1 MTTPTTRNAAQT
13 EQAPLAAGT
22 AVVLSGPV
30 THYRWVICALLFFA
44 TTINYMD
51 RQVIALLKPILQR
64 EIGWDEVG
72 YSNIIFGFQLAYAI
86 GLLFA
91 GKIMD
96 WMGTRKGFSLS
107 VVVWS
112 LAAMGHALAHSLFGF
127 AAARFTLGLGEA
139 GNFPACIKAVAEWFP
154 KKERALATGIFNSGT
169 NIGALVTP
177 LVVPWIAL
185 HWQWRIAFH
194 GWQAVFNGWRTAFIS
209 VGAVGFL
216 WLLAWLAIYRQP
228 QDHRRVSQAELEH
241 IRSDPS
247 EPATKISWIR
257 LLPHRQTWAFAIG
270 KFLTDPIWWFY
281 LFWAP
286 DFLFKTFGVTLSNIG
301 LPLFVLYQMATIGSV
316 GGGWLSSSL
325 IKRGWRINRS
335 RKTAMLVCALAVVPV
350 VFASRVSHLWAAV
363 ALIGLALAA
372 HQGWSANL
380 FTIASDTFPRRA
392 VGSVVGFG
400 GMFGSLG
407 ALLLSKTAGY
417 VLQWTGS
424 YLPLFI
430 IAGSAYLAALL
441 IIHWLCP
448 RLEPANIDVVSEMN

>member
-1 MTTPTTRNAAQT
+1 MDTPSTRNAPP
-13 EQAPLAAGT
+13 EPAPVPGLNLTSSARAAGLLSQ
-22 AVVLSGPV
+22 AVS
-30 THYRWVICALLFFA
+30 HYRWVICALLFFA
-44 TTINYMD
+44 TSINYMD
-51 RQVIALLKPILQR
+51 RQIIALLKPLLQR

-96 WMGTRKGFSLS
+96 WLGTRKGFSLS

-112 LAAMGHALAHSLFGF
+112 LAAMAHALAHSIVGFG
-127 AAARFTLGLGEA
+127 AARFTLGLGEA

-177 LVVPWIAL
+177 LVVPWITL
-185 HWQWRIAFH
+185 HY
-194 GWQAVFNGWRTAFIS
+194 GWRMAFIS
-209 VGAVGFL
+209 IGAVGFL
-216 WLLAWLAIYRQP
+216 WLVAWMAMYRQP
-228 QDHRRVSQAELEH
+228 EDHRRVSQAELDH
-241 IRSDPS
+241 IRSDPP
-247 EPATKISWIR
+247 EPVTKISWTKLI
-257 LLPHRQTWAFAIG
+257 PHRQTWAFAIG

-301 LPLFVLYQMATIGSV
+301 LPLFVLYQMATIGSI

-350 VFASRVSHLWAAV
+350 VFASRVTHLWAAV

-372 HQGWSANL
+372 HQGWSANI

-430 IAGSAYLAALL
+430 IAGSAYLTALL
-441 IIHWLCP
+441 IIHVLCP
-448 RLEPANIDVVSEMN
+448 RLEPVNIDPISGAI